1 MSLRRIDLPGLSEEN
16 FPPFSSGATVMT
28 SQSDYSYNVAR
39 EALYV
44 LIVGFLWGMAML
56 VFSIGGIEG
65 YKEIRNQRAYN
76 LQAQTAA
83 EPAAQEEARKN
94 AGEAFDHALELWG
107 EAGVTIVLLCVGAV
121 VTTRWMNRKYP
132 A

>member
-1 MSLRRIDLPGLSEEN
+1 LPAVSEEN
-16 FPPFSSGATVMT
+16 FAPFSSGATVMT
-28 SQSDYSYNVAR
+28 SPSEYSYNVSR
-39 EALYV
+39 EAIYV
-44 LIVGFLWGMAML
+44 LIVGFLWGMALL

-65 YKEIRNQRAYN
+65 YKEIRNKRAYL

-83 EPAAQEEARKN
+83 APAAQEEARQN
-94 AGEAFDHALELWG
+94 AGKAFDHALELWG
-107 EAGVTIVLLCVGAV
+107 EAGVTIIVLCAGAV

>member
-1 MSLRRIDLPGLSEEN
+1 
-16 FPPFSSGATVMT
+16 MT
-28 SQSDYSYNVAR
+28 SQTEYNYSVAR

-44 LIVGFLWGMAML
+44 LIVGFLWGMALL

-65 YKEIRNQRAYN
+65 YKEIRNQRAYI
-76 LQAQTAA
+76 LQSQTAA
-83 EPAAQEEARKN
+83 DPAAKEEALHKS
-94 AGEAFDHALELWG
+94 GEAFDHALVLWG